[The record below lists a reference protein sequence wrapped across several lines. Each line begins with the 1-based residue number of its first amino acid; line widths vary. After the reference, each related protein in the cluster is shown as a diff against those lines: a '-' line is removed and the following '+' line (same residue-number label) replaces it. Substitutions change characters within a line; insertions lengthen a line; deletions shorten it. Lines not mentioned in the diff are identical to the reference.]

1 MKRMY
6 VCALATLALA
16 TATATNLSA
25 QRQGVSKDDKH
36 HHEHMKHSEHK
47 EGHTHAN
54 YWAGGSLTLWID
66 KTTKETTTSF
76 RPEFGH
82 FLNKQ
87 WGIGLVGNY
96 TSEGEMRSYG
106 FTPFVRRYVFENR
119 PFNIYFDG
127 GVGLSWSQAKVD
139 DSWSKAKLGYEIG
152 LRPGVCLDLAKGL
165 CLCLR
170 MGFIGYRDSFTS
182 AEEHELTPHGFG
194 LRFAPEELQIGLEF
208 EF

>member
-1 MKRMY
+1 MY
-6 VCALATLALA
+6 LCTLATLALA
-16 TATATNLSA
+16 ATTSANLSA
-25 QRQGVSKDDKH
+25 QQRSVSKEARLL
-36 HHEHMKHSEHK
+36 HEEMKHTEQEE
-47 EGHTHAN
+47 EGHAHAN
-54 YWAGGSLTLWID
+54 FWTGGSLTLWKD
-66 KTTKETTTSF
+66 KTTKETTFSF

-96 TSEGEMRSYG
+96 TGEGEIRSYG

-127 GVGLSWSQAKVD
+127 GVGLSWSQAKVND
-139 DSWSKAKLGYEIG
+139 HWAKAKLGYEIG
-152 LRPGVCLDLAKGL
+152 VRPGVCLDLTKGL
-165 CLCLR
+165 CLCMR
-170 MGFIGYRDSFTS
+170 MGFVGYRDSFTS